1 VDTSSNESPLSAPIE
16 VTTVQT
22 PPMPP
27 TGVTARFDGDSTN
40 VLVWALSEDDGY
52 NDRDVTNYYIWRAIL
67 PGGSYTN
74 IAQVPAG
81 VGIYTE
87 PNPTIAS
94 TQSVSYAVSA
104 VTGSGSNSTQVVAS
118 IVPPSNVVSSNAIIV
133 TPHVLSNGNFQF
145 GLQGLE
151 GQTYVV
157 QTSTNLVNWTS
168 VYTNNGSFIFTDLST
183 TNYGQRFYRVMA
195 Q

>member
-1 VDTSSNESPLSAPIE
+1 
-16 VTTVQT
+16 
-22 PPMPP
+22 MPP
-27 TGVTARFDGDSTN
+27 TGATARFDGDDTN

-52 NDRDVTNYYIWRAIL
+52 NDRDVTQYYIWRATL

-87 PNPTIAS
+87 PNPTIAL
-94 TQSVSYAVSA
+94 TQTVSYAVSA
-104 VTGSGSNSTQVVAS
+104 VTGAGSNSTQVVAS
-118 IVPPSNVVSSNAIIV
+118 IVPPSNVVSSNAMIV
-133 TPHVLSNGNFQF
+133 TPHVLPNGNFQF

-183 TNYGQRFYRVMA
+183 TNYGRRFYRVMT